1 MLHFSIDDN
10 PFTLATDLNGNTTKL
25 PTNSQ
30 YPNDKVEFNWDNK
43 LRKAWKG
50 DNFIHVKYD
59 PMGNRVWKH
68 TSEGVNN
75 PVQRKFIVDINS
87 QLPVLLCIADASD
100 PNLLTSTYF
109 YADAQVVHQRRMVD
123 PGIPDVY
130 EAGYYV
136 HDRLGSVRLVV
147 RPIEESGGV
156 VVRAFNSY
164 TYTPY
169 GQFYEGQ
176 CVENIANPFKF
187 TGQWHDVEIDQY
199 YLRARQYDPTMM
211 RFTSRDPIVG
221 DRQEPLTLH
230 KYLYCLNTPVN
241 RIDPSGEISAT
252 SLTSAVVTGYSL
264 YGHGISLAAYAVGT
278 GDDRFWELSRITFN
292 FMPAAIILAALN
304 PYGPVTNIAT
314 YFFED
319 MVESTMGAV
328 TGMTKWQSV
337 AVDVLA
343 YALYYKTMQYAH
355 KYIGTN
361 TNDMENFIE
370 WMGVDWMCD

>member
-87 QLPVLLCIADASD
+87 QLPVLLCIADAID

-109 YADAQVVHQRRMVD
+109 YADAQAVCQRQIVD
-123 PGIPDVY
+123 PTDPEVY
-130 EAGYYV
+130 EPSYYV

-147 RPIEESGGV
+147 RAKEEAGGV
-156 VVRAFNSY
+156 VVRAFNRY

-176 CVENIANPFKF
+176 CIENIANPWKF
-187 TGQWHDVEIDQY
+187 TGQWHDEEIDQY

-211 RFTSRDPIVG
+211 RFTSRDPVRG
-221 DRQEPLTLH
+221 KMEEPLTVQR
-230 KYLYCLNTPVN
+230 YL
-241 RIDPSGEISAT
+241 
-252 SLTSAVVTGYSL
+252 
-264 YGHGISLAAYAVGT
+264 
-278 GDDRFWELSRITFN
+278 
-292 FMPAAIILAALN
+292 
-304 PYGPVTNIAT
+304 
-314 YFFED
+314 
-319 MVESTMGAV
+319 
-328 TGMTKWQSV
+328 
-337 AVDVLA
+337 
-343 YALYYKTMQYAH
+343 
-355 KYIGTN
+355 
-361 TNDMENFIE
+361 
-370 WMGVDWMCD
+370 